1 MTTTPTES
9 ARSADA
15 ALSGGPALPAARGG
29 CPFAPPPAYEE
40 AHRTAPVT
48 RAPLWDGSSCWLVTG
63 HAQVRTV
70 LSDNRFSA
78 DARHPGF
85 PFLSPGR
92 RELVNRA
99 TPSFLRLDGA
109 EHARQRRMLT
119 GDFIVK
125 RVEAMRPRIQR
136 IVDDALDRMV
146 AEGSPADLVAAFAL
160 PVPSLVICHL
170 LGVPYED
177 HGFFQSRSGILLD
190 IAAPAESVGAAQ
202 RELTGYLTELTG
214 RKRREPDDSLL
225 GRLAARPDVSPEE
238 AAATGLLLLV
248 AGHETTANMTALGT
262 LALLRHPEQAARL
275 RAEPGLV
282 KGAVEELLRWLS
294 VVHLGVPR
302 VAVEDVDLDGTVVR
316 AGEGVLCMVSTA
328 NRDAAVFTDGD
339 RLDLGRDARR
349 HFAFG
354 FGVHQCLGQP
364 LARAELQIALETL
377 FRRLPGL
384 RLAVPYESVRYRA
397 DMVVYGVQE
406 LPVAW

>member
-1 MTTTPTES
+1 MTTAPHR
-9 ARSADA
+9 RSPVDPA
-15 ALSGGPALPAARGG
+15 APDLPAPRGS

-40 AHRTAPVT
+40 AHRTAPAT
-48 RAPLWDGSSCWLVTG
+48 RADLWDGTSCWLVTG
-63 HAQVRTV
+63 HAQVRAV
-70 LSDNRFSA
+70 LGDHRFSA

-92 RELVNRA
+92 RELLKRS
-99 TPSFLRLDGA
+99 TPTFLRLDGT

-125 RVEAMRPRIQR
+125 RIEAMRPRIQQT
-136 IVDDALDRMV
+136 VDEALDRMT
-146 AEGSPADLVAAFAL
+146 AGGAPADLVRDFAL

-170 LGVPYED
+170 LGVPYEE
-177 HGFFQSRSGILLD
+177 HGFFQSRSAVLLD
-190 IAAPAESVGAAQ
+190 LAAPVETVGTAQ
-202 RELTGYLTELTG
+202 RELNAYLADLTA
-214 RKRREPDDSLL
+214 RKRRRPDDSLL

-238 AAATGLLLLV
+238 AAATGVLLLV

-275 RAEPGLV
+275 RAEPALV

-302 VAVEDVDLDGTVVR
+302 VALEDVDLDGAQIR

-328 NRDAAVFTDGD
+328 NRDAGVFADGD
-339 RLDLGRDARR
+339 RLDVTRDARR

-384 RLAVPYESVRYRA
+384 HLAVPYESLRYRT
-397 DMVVYGVQE
+397 DMIVYGVQE

>member
-1 MTTTPTES
+1 MTTTPHRTT
-9 ARSADA
+9 
-15 ALSGGPALPAARGG
+15 GPTLPAARAAG
-29 CPFAPPPAYEE
+29 CPFAPPPVYGE
-40 AHRTAPVT
+40 ALRSAAVS
-48 RAPLWDGSSCWLVTG
+48 RAELWDGTSCWLVTG
-63 HAQVRTV
+63 HAEVRAV
-70 LSDNRFSA
+70 LADQRFSA

-109 EHARQRRMLT
+109 EHLRQRRMLT

-125 RVEAMRPRIQR
+125 RVEAMRPSIQR
-136 IVDDALDRMV
+136 IVDDALDGMI
-146 AEGSPADLVAAFAL
+146 AAGSPADLVGTFAL

-177 HGFFQSRSGILLD
+177 HGFFQSCSSALLD
-190 IAAPAESVGAAQ
+190 LAAPAELVGAAQ
-202 RELTGYLTELTG
+202 RELNGYLAELTD

-225 GRLAARPDVSPEE
+225 GRLAARPDITPDE
-238 AAATGLLLLV
+238 AAAMGVLLLV

-302 VAVEDVDLDGTVVR
+302 VAVEDVELGGTLVR

-328 NRDAAVFTDGD
+328 NRDERLFPDGD

-349 HFAFG
+349 HVAFG

-384 RLAVPYESVRYRA
+384 RLAVPYEEVRYRA
-397 DMVVYGVQE
+397 DMVVYGVHE
-406 LPVAW
+406 LPVVW